1 MADFSPVTSDG
12 GSAFDVPNDRCDTA
26 CGVATARDTAGGGA
40 RRDIPVGYTCW
51 KFCESLSLSLCIIK
65 YLYIYKYIYI
75 YMYRIYVYMY
85 MYIECTLVVKRY
97 LNGAVWHFSV
107 FQGCFSQMTMNICEA
122 SYVDGCDEKHILW
135 ISMEGS
141 TKALTTS
148 TF

>member
-75 YMYRIYVYMY
+75 YICIEYMY
-85 MYIECTLVVKRY
+85 TCICTLNVHWLWKDISMVLYGIFQCFRGVSAKWQWTSVKRPMWMVAMR
-97 LNGAVWHFSV
+97 NIFS
-107 FQGCFSQMTMNICEA
+107 GS
-122 SYVDGCDEKHILW
+122 LW
-135 ISMEGS
+135 R
-141 TKALTTS
+141 APPRP
-148 TF
+148 